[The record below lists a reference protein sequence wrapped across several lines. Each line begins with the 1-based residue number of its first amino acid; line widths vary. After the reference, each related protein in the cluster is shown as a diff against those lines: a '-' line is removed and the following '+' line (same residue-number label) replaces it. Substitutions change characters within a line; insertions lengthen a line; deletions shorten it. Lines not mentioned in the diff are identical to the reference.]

1 MDDDSMSFGDCGLQ
15 DGDCFLLATGHYRFA
30 GTSAKDA
37 NWPMTGLRFLGFYA
51 MIDPPRP
58 SVPDAVLKCQ
68 AAGIKVVMV
77 TGDHPTTAEA
87 IAKQVNIIPLYEAD
101 PNSKPDEGKMRKVE
115 IGRWTKAGEPPQ
127 LPNDKDF

>member
-1 MDDDSMSFGDCGLQ
+1 MTFGDCSLE
-15 DGDCFLLATGHYRFA
+15 DGCSFLLASGRYRFL

-37 NWPMTGLRFLGFYA
+37 NWPMTGFRFLGFYA

-77 TGDHPTTAEA
+77 TGDHPTTAKA
-87 IAKQVNIIPLYEAD
+87 IAKQVNIIPD
-101 PNSKPDEGKMRKVE
+101 RPDIK
-115 IGRWTKAGEPPQ
+115 IGLWTKAG
-127 LPNDKDF
+127 KDPVIPEGEWEAVVVAGAKLKEELERG